1 MFETRVNAVFA
12 FFWSR
17 PVWEITGLCALVML
31 LLGVW
36 MTWRRH
42 SLLEGLEEDVKNI
55 KLTPEQAW
63 RRARWVN
70 HAPPVVITLGVVLMM
85 VALAVFV
92 TR

>member
-1 MFETRVNAVFA
+1 VLAL
-12 FFWSR
+12 FWSR
-17 PVWEITGLCALVML
+17 PVWEITGICALVIL

-36 MTWRRH
+36 MAWRRN

-70 HAPPVVITLGVVLMM
+70 NAPPVVITLGVLLMM
-85 VALAVFV
+85 AAVAVFV
-92 TR
+92 VWR